1 MAKEEAVTEKVEH
14 PDKPGFFTR
23 LKRREARQRTVAEA
37 TGAHRPFRW
46 RLFRRAVAIVVVAL
60 ALYYPAGMIAVH
72 KIDDD
77 TAFAPTVEAKQSQAV
92 ATMAA
97 LLTREI
103 EGHGWTANDPFFM
116 PSSQLDNMPNYQRG
130 IVAALARFTI
140 EMADHIGRARTS
152 TNPDAD
158 LERARELLGYA
169 GTVWVFS
176 FKTWSAAPASERQY
190 LAARDALSAYN
201 KRLAAGK
208 AVFDRRASK
217 LQATLARIAI
227 DLGEVATTLDER
239 VRGASGAVI
248 DTGSDDVFY
257 SAKGRIYAYYLILRG
272 LGQDF
277 AKVLA
282 EKQLEKAWPQMLDSL
297 KRAAE
302 IRPVIV
308 RNGAP
313 DSVLQPNHL
322 TAQGFYL
329 LRARS
334 QLLEIAGIL
343 LK

>member
-1 MAKEEAVTEKVEH
+1 MAKEEAVTETVEQ
-14 PDKPGFFTR
+14 PDKPGLFTR
-23 LKRREARQRTVAEA
+23 LKRHDARQRTVAEV

-77 TAFAPTVEAKQSQAV
+77 TAFQPAAEAGQSRAV
-92 ATMAA
+92 AVMAA
-97 LLTREI
+97 LLSREI
-103 EGHGWTANDPFFM
+103 EKHGWTANDPFFL
-116 PSSQLDNMPNYQRG
+116 PSSQLDNMPNYQLG
-130 IVAALARFTI
+130 IVAALSRFTI
-140 EMADHIGRARTS
+140 EMADHIGRTRTS

-169 GTVWVFS
+169 GNVWIFS
-176 FKTWSAAPASERQY
+176 FKTWSGAPASEQQY
-190 LAARDALSAYN
+190 LLARDALRAYN

-208 AVFDRRASK
+208 AVFDRRAPK
-217 LQATLARIAI
+217 LQATVARIAT
-227 DLGEVATTLDER
+227 DLGEIAATLETR
-239 VRGASGAVI
+239 VNTASGGII
-248 DTGSDDVFY
+248 DTRSDDVFY
-257 SAKGRIYAYYLILRG
+257 SAKGRIYAYYLILRA

-277 AKVLA
+277 SKVLT

-302 IRPVIV
+302 IRPFIV

-313 DSVLQPNHL
+313 DSILQPNHL